1 MRKTFYLLAA
11 AALLATAACA
21 RTDHLTAPERG
32 STRRA
37 GDRTPPDTTSTVQG
51 DTTGRTAN
59 GYLGSGG

>member
-1 MRKTFYLLAA
+1 MRKTFHLLAA
-11 AALLATAACA
+11 VALLTAAACA

-32 STRRA
+32 PARRA
-37 GDRTPPDTTSTVQG
+37 GDGTPPDTTSTVQG